1 MKLRS
6 CFMLLIFL
14 LAACQPSPVQTEPQ
28 PVATETRELPTP
40 RVSITRAPDAR
51 SAAEAFLAAWKNED
65 YQAMYDLLASNS
77 RSAISSED
85 FAARYKDV
93 TINLTLKSIAY
104 EVLAAE
110 TNPEQAKTSYRVSF
124 DTNLVGL
131 LDREMEMELVLEG
144 SGWKVVWED
153 GMIMPELRGG
163 NRVVMDINTPAR
175 GNIYDIDGD
184 LLVGQSDAYALGL
197 IPGEIG
203 DGEEGRLLTEL
214 SRLTGKTPQSIQAL
228 YEDIRGAAWY
238 VPVGEAPAEQV
249 LARYDVLSSLTGLR
263 MNPFSS
269 RYYYGSGVSA
279 HITGY
284 AQPIPAE
291 EAETYQR
298 NGYRI
303 NERVGMQGLEKW
315 GDSYLLGTRGAALY
329 ITNAAG
335 EILSR
340 LSQSDSSPSNSIYST
355 IDDDFQF
362 GVQRSLAGF
371 RGAIVVLERDTGRVL
386 AMTSSPDF
394 DPNLFEFS
402 NYNAQFAG
410 SMIDSANNPYLNRA
424 TQSGYPLGSVF
435 KIITMAAALE
445 SDIFVPEST
454 YDCQHTFTDPDLPGQ
469 TFYDWTLEKEVPP
482 SGMLTLPEGLMRSCN
497 PWFYNIGVTL
507 FRQNR
512 PTDVSTI
519 ARAFGLGSPTGIG
532 HVAEISGSMPDPVNI
547 DDALQLAIGQGSM
560 LVTPL
565 QVANFVAAVGNGGT
579 LYRPQLVEQIVT
591 FDGEP
596 VYTFEP
602 EVIGQ
607 LPVKPENLAVIQQAM
622 RDVVNSP
629 RGTAIRTFRGF
640 GIPVYG
646 KTGTAQN
653 PLGRAHSWF
662 AAYTDSTRLSNI
674 AVVVIAENAGE
685 GSDIAAPIARRVI
698 EYYFNGSPGILYP
711 WESSYFVTMTPTP
724 RESPTPTEVP
734 PTNTPEPE
742 PTPEPTSEPQEEAT
756 PVEEE
761 ATPEP

>member
-1 MKLRS
+1 MKLLS
-6 CFMLLIFL
+6 CFILLTLLIS
-14 LAACQPSPVQTEPQ
+14 ACQPVPVQTEPI
-28 PVATETRELPTP
+28 PVVTETGELPTP
-40 RVSITRAPDAR
+40 RVMITRAPDAKL
-51 SAAEAFLAAWKNED
+51 AAGAFLESWKNED
-65 YQAMYDLLASNS
+65 YEAMYKLLSASS
-77 RSAISSED
+77 RSAISLED
-85 FAARYKDV
+85 FTARYKDV
-93 TINLTLKSIAY
+93 TINLTLKTLDY
-104 EVLAAE
+104 EVMHAS
-110 TNPEQAKTSYRVSF
+110 TTPQQAKASYRVSF
-124 DTNLVGL
+124 DTNLVGSFS
-131 LDREMEMELVLEG
+131 REMEMTLVMERGQWLLE
-144 SGWKVVWED
+144 WED
-153 GMIMPELRGG
+153 GLIMPELSGG

-175 GNIYDIDGD
+175 GNIYDRSGE
-184 LLVGQSDAYALGL
+184 LLVGQSDAYSLGI

-203 DGEEGRLLTEL
+203 EGQEGRLLSEL
-214 SRLTGKTPQSIQAL
+214 ARLTGKTPQSIQAL
-228 YEDIRGAAWY
+228 YTDLRAATWY
-238 VPVGEAPAEQV
+238 IPVGNALASEV
-249 LARYDVLSSLTGLR
+249 LARYDVLSGLSGLR

-291 EAETYQR
+291 EVEAYQR
-298 NGYRI
+298 SGYRI

-315 GDSYLLGTRGAALY
+315 GDSYLVGTRGAALY
-329 ITNAAG
+329 VTNANG

-340 LSQSDSSPSNSIYST
+340 LSQTDSSPSQSLYST
-355 IDDDFQF
+355 IDADLQF

-386 AMTSSPDF
+386 AMASSPNF
-394 DPNLFEFS
+394 DPNLFEYT

-445 SDIFVPEST
+445 SDMFLPDST
-454 YDCQHTFTDPDLPGQ
+454 YDCQYTFTDPDMPGQ

-507 FRQNR
+507 YRQNR
-512 PTDVSTI
+512 QNDVSEI
-519 ARAFGLGSPTGIG
+519 ARGFGLGSPTGIG
-532 HVAEISGSMPDPVNI
+532 HVAEISGSMPNPANI

-560 LVTPL
+560 LATPL

-579 LYRPQLVEQIVT
+579 LYKPQLVEQIVN
-591 FDGEP
+591 FDGEQ
-596 VYTFEP
+596 VYTFQP
-602 EVIGQ
+602 EILGS

-640 GIPVYG
+640 GIPVFG

-653 PLGRAHSWF
+653 PFGRAHSWF
-662 AAYTDSTRLSNI
+662 AAYTNSTRDLPNI
-674 AVVVIAENAGE
+674 AVVVLAENAGE

-711 WESSYFVTMTPTP
+711 WEASFFVTVTPTP
-724 RESPTPTEVP
+724 RESATPTPPP
-734 PTNTPEPE
+734 PTNTPEP
-742 PTPEPTSEPQEEAT
+742 TSVPEEEAT
-756 PVEEE
+756 PVEE
-761 ATPEP
+761 ATPEPES